1 MLLQS
6 FLLAVLFVCGSV
18 HAQLNSVAAPSIRV
32 ANVRAFCVNRTIPY
46 IQADIIINDGDKGLP
61 GILYVAMLDDDKQHP
76 YFLGPGGW
84 TAWVSGTIPIYSV
97 MRQGLSNTTI
107 TLDLTSLPS
116 IFGQNIYM
124 GYGALTQIAERSVQG
139 AIDAVAMMRQ
149 KMPGRKLPPTVD
161 PDLHRLA
168 LAQDDMTR
176 NAKYNFV
183 LSSANF
189 PICETN

>member
-6 FLLAVLFVCGSV
+6 LPFAVLLVCGSV
-18 HAQLNSVAAPSIRV
+18 QAQLNTAAAPSIRV
-32 ANVRAFCVNRTIPY
+32 ASVRTFCVNRTIPY
-46 IQADIIINDGDKGLP
+46 VQADIIINDGDKGLP
-61 GILYVAMLDDDKQHP
+61 GILYVGVLDDDRQHP
-76 YFLGPGGW
+76 YFLGASGW
-84 TAWVSGTIPIYSV
+84 TAWGSGTIPVYSV
-97 MRQGLSNTTI
+97 MRQGLSNTTV

-116 IFGQNIYM
+116 MFGQSIYM
-124 GYGALTQIAERSVQG
+124 GYGALTPMAEKSVQG

-149 KMPGRKLPPTVD
+149 KLPGRQLPPTVD
-161 PDLHRLA
+161 PDSHRLA
-168 LAQDDMTR
+168 LVQDDMTR